1 MGNVLKFEDYV
12 LNEAKK
18 TVSKVN
24 VKEGKM
30 HKLLGVPSGEKI
42 EDHYKTGMELAKALV
57 KALKGD
63 QKKAAGMLAWAAN
76 IQKRGD
82 IFDNALASLK
92 KI

>member
-1 MGNVLKFEDYV
+1 MGNVLKFEDYL

-18 TVSKVN
+18 TVSKV
-24 VKEGKM
+24 KIEEDKM
-30 HKLLGVPSGEKI
+30 HKVLGVPSGDKI

-82 IFDNALASLK
+82 IFDDALSSLK

>member
-1 MGNVLKFEDYV
+1 MGNILNYEDYL
-12 LNEAKK
+12 LNESKK

-24 VKEGKM
+24 IKEGKM
-30 HKLLGVPSGEKI
+30 HRLLGVPSGEKI

-57 KALKGD
+57 KAVKGD
-63 QKKAAGMLAWAAN
+63 QRKAAGMLAWAAN

-82 IFDNALASLK
+82 IFDDALSALK